1 VAVAAL
7 DDDLLIAA
15 VMIHVVVVVSAAP
28 LDDDL
33 LGRSRRNQMPTA
45 PNPTKL
51 ARITNVF
58 FIFSVSV

>member
-1 VAVAAL
+1 
-7 DDDLLIAA
+7 
-15 VMIHVVVVVSAAP
+15 MIHVVVVVSAAP